1 MTRFLSAA
9 LAATLL
15 IGVHVRAADDPDP
28 KAVLDKAIKALG
40 GEDKLSKVKAA
51 TAKANG
57 KITFGGNDNEFTT
70 TSTFQGLDHV
80 QQTFEGDIN
89 GNKVRGVLVLDGD
102 KGWRLLGDMKETFD
116 KDSLANEKRNVYL
129 QIIPV
134 TLLPLKDKAFK
145 VEAAKE
151 EKVLTT

>member
-15 IGVHVRAADDPDP
+15 IGIHARAADDPDP

-51 TAKANG
+51 TSKANG

-80 QQTFEGDIN
+80 HQTFEGDFG
-89 GNKVRGVLVLDGD
+89 GNKVKGVMVLDGD
-102 KGWRLLGDMKETFD
+102 KGWRQFGDMKETFD
-116 KDSLANEKRNVYL
+116 KDS
-129 QIIPV
+129 
-134 TLLPLKDKAFK
+134 
-145 VEAAKE
+145 
-151 EKVLTT
+151 